1 MENRRLCHL
10 IFILVCELLQEPCI
24 DGLMH
29 GDLLVAVDVDLR
41 EPAELVLWSLVAG
54 LSAAATFTETVPL
67 SDCGSAGGVYAHVVS
82 RRFGIK
88 LCFICLSKSG

>member
-29 GDLLVAVDVDLR
+29 GDLLGSEHSDCLR
-41 EPAELVLWSLVAG
+41 SGAG
-54 LSAAATFTETVPL
+54 LFAFEARGGGTGAAMMVL
-67 SDCGSAGGVYAHVVS
+67 SNSD
-82 RRFGIK
+82 
-88 LCFICLSKSG
+88 